1 MYNKDDNIHKSEALK
16 RYDRRTFAFV
26 ELLKDILTYSA
37 LDYRDASLLI
47 LYLIDIEISTSK
59 IRSIGRLYH
68 IKNSCYK
75 VKKQHV

>member
-1 MYNKDDNIHKSEALK
+1 MYNKDENIHKSEALK

-26 ELLKDILTYSA
+26 ELLKNILIYSA

-47 LYLIDIEISTSK
+47 LYLIDIIDIGISTPK

-68 IKNSCYK
+68 IKNSC
-75 VKKQHV
+75 

>member
-1 MYNKDDNIHKSEALK
+1 MYNKGDNIHKSEALK

-47 LYLIDIEISTSK
+47 LYLIDIGISTSK
-59 IRSIGRLYH
+59 IRSIDDY
-68 IKNSCYK
+68 IT
-75 VKKQHV
+75 